1 MKINLSDIA
10 YNSTQHSHDSSWY
23 SENSSRLSEYLTE
36 AFSGD
41 TANVA
46 LGSVGD
52 LLIQNV
58 KFGTISSRHLFG
70 LDELILFAWYEMNS
84 KRYKRCLGLGA
95 NIGVHSVV
103 MSRLGFSVVAY
114 EPDSNHI
121 RLFKQTIKENR
132 VKNIKLRERAIGVKD
147 GQLEFVRV
155 LGNTTGSHLRG
166 SKLEPYGELEVVKVE
181 VDAIL
186 SILNE
191 GFDFVK
197 MDVENCESNLIECL
211 MPENFMNLEIML
223 EIGSPENAMK
233 IFQQLGRL
241 RISAF
246 SQKNGWKKVT
256 TLKDLPTS
264 HREGSVFL
272 TNSSFM
278 DWQC

>member
-10 YNSTQHSHDSSWY
+10 LNWTQHSHNSSWY
-23 SENSSRLSEYLTE
+23 SENGSHLSEYFTE

-41 TANVA
+41 TASVA

-84 KRYKRCLGLGA
+84 KRYKRCLDLGA

-121 RLFKQTIKENR
+121 RLFKQTIKENH

-166 SKLEPYGELEVVKVE
+166 SKLEPYGELEIVKVE

-186 SILNE
+186 SVLNE

-197 MDVENCESNLIECL
+197 MDVENYESNLIECL

-241 RISAF
+241 KISAF

-256 TLKDLPTS
+256 TLTDLPTS